1 MAKIG
6 KTLSG
11 GQLIQSKPKKTR
23 QGQSKNTK
31 VAATSSN
38 HKRKLTRGQ
47 GR

>member
-11 GQLIQSKPKKTR
+11 GQLIQTKPKKTR

-31 VAATSSN
+31 VSATSAN
-38 HKRKLTRGQ
+38 PKRKLTRGQ